1 MTHRAFGIFSLSFI
15 IAGFNIFASSFF
27 TALGNGAISAG
38 ISFMRTLV
46 FQMAAVL
53 ILPLILRIDGIWWAT
68 TAAELLALAVSAFFL
83 IKKKNT
89 YHYA

>member
-1 MTHRAFGIFSLSFI
+1 
-15 IAGFNIFASSFF
+15 
-27 TALGNGAISAG
+27 
-38 ISFMRTLV
+38 MRTLV